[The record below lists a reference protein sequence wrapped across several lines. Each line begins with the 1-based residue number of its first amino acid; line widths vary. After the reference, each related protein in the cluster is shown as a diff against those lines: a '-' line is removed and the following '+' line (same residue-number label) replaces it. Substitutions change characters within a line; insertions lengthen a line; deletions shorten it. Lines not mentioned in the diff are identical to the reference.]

1 MTTKPRS
8 KLTAATQRV
17 KIQSIFLRTDLFRKL
32 NRVSNMLETEAKKKP
47 AKRTI
52 FG

>member
-1 MTTKPRS
+1 MMHKP
-8 KLTAATQRV
+8 TVEV
-17 KIQSIFLRTDLFRKL
+17 KIKKNKKIVFKYLRTALFRKP
-32 NRVSNMLETEAKKKP
+32 NRVSNRLETEAKKKP